1 MMTTSTNSFSFV
13 AEYQI
18 SATNTVIQASLMDK
32 LRAFVPIF
40 MYISLFLWWVIVDPL
55 IDWMLHNK
63 VYLARLILDKIKKD

>member
-1 MMTTSTNSFSFV
+1 
-13 AEYQI
+13 
-18 SATNTVIQASLMDK
+18 MDK